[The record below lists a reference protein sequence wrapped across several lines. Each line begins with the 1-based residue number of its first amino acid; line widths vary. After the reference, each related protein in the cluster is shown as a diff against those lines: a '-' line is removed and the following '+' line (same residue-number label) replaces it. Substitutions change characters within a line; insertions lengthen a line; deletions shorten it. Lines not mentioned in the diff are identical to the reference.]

1 MRDSITFTNQLTF
14 FQKLRSFD
22 YTLLTCIMLIGI
34 IGILSMYSTD
44 GGEILYHT
52 KNHTLRFC
60 IFFTMMIIIS
70 FINIR
75 IWHNLSYIFYFVTLL
90 LLVWASFYG
99 ITASGSQ
106 RWINLYFI
114 NLQPSELMKIF
125 IILCLAKFFHRMK
138 YSTLNRF

>member
-1 MRDSITFTNQLTF
+1 MRGSITFTNQLTF

-22 YTLLTCIMLIGI
+22 YTLLTCIMLIGL
-34 IGILSMYSTD
+34 IGIFSMYSTD

-75 IWHNLSYIFYFVTLL
+75 VWHNLSYLFYLVTLL
-90 LLVWASFYG
+90 LLVFDF
-99 ITASGSQ
+99 IP
-106 RWINLYFI
+106 ILYF
-114 NLQPSELMKIF
+114 SFCMH
-125 IILCLAKFFHRMK
+125 FFFSNCSFCQCIDH
-138 YSTLNRF
+138 